1 MENARP
7 TANANGALLGTDV
20 GIGLTG
26 VLGPAAME
34 GKPFGL
40 AYLAIASAS
49 AVHEQEIRVPPRR
62 VTIKR
67 RVSNT
72 ALIELCKLLKS

>member
-1 MENARP
+1 MLSAQHL
-7 TANANGALLGTDV
+7 GADV

-26 VLGPAAME
+26 VLGPAPVE
-34 GKPFGL
+34 DKPVGL
-40 AYLAIASAS
+40 AYLSIASAS
-49 AVHEQEIRVPPRR
+49 AVQAQEIRVPPRR

-72 ALIELCKLLKS
+72 ALIELCKLLKG